1 MINILAKSQS
11 DGAHLRVRVSVL
23 IINHRVTVSIML
35 DQNLERAK
43 FDYKSAT
50 LPNRKYGVRVAQ
62 KKAIYESLT
71 SDSMGTVSTSSIE
84 FSQRP
89 STKPSSDF
97 SDKITPFC
105 YTSSGYKT
113 LVDKDTQT
121 DTDITLE
128 KVRITEVLNA
138 S

>member
-1 MINILAKSQS
+1 
-11 DGAHLRVRVSVL
+11 
-23 IINHRVTVSIML
+23 ML

-71 SDSMGTVSTSSIE
+71 SDTMASVSTSSIE

-89 STKPSSDF
+89 SVKPSPDF

-121 DTDITLE
+121 ENDITLE
-128 KVRITEVLNA
+128 KVRILAKINILTFWNV
-138 S
+138 